1 MHNNNSDKSKASIKK
16 TKLNYEKIKKKVR
29 YPKVITDTESEDF
42 ENKNDNIS
50 YNEISSEKTDIE
62 EKKENKRKFRNAKST
77 KKMVNKSKLEVKKS
91 ITVIKEPKRK
101 KLYEE
106 ENYDNNIYKKKLRKR
121 KNVEKKELD
130 IDMKENSQ
138 NNKEIIT
145 DFLPCREQEQE
156 QIKNYIKEGLEING
170 NYNSLYIA
178 GMPGTGKT
186 ACVKRVIEIL
196 ENEFKGKENMFFT
209 TLFLCGTEYPF
220 INKIYK
226 TIYQFIFSNKRK
238 IRKKRYA
245 LLINNFFCDRNKAN
259 ICHLNDPSNSH
270 IILVIDEIDFLINKN
285 QTFLYNLFN
294 WSSYENSKLIIITIS
309 NTLDFPNR
317 LLPKIQSR
325 MGKNKIMFKPY
336 NKDQLSTII
345 ESKGIDFNHFSPD
358 AIKLCCMK
366 VSAINGD
373 LRRTIQILL
382 RAKELYNMDI
392 ISKSKKK
399 KIEKNYILKA
409 CEDLFNSKLKKV
421 MISLQIC
428 EKIILCSILFS
439 IKDVNNNKVNVGH
452 LYEKIDMFFG
462 KYNDANNKNEE
473 IELYWEEYKKIIYNL
488 IRLQLI
494 SFCDSESKNFM
505 ENYIT
510 IKFYVDE
517 FVNACD
523 GDKDLKPVLNYLTDI
538 ISV

>member
-1 MHNNNSDKSKASIKK
+1 MHNNNSDKNKASIKK
-16 TKLNYEKIKKKVR
+16 TKLNCEKIKKKVR

-138 NNKEIIT
+138 NNEEIIT

-186 ACVKRVIEIL
+186 ACVKRVIKIL

-382 RAKELYNMDI
+382 RAKELYNMDNT
-392 ISKSKKK
+392 SKSKKK

-462 KYNDANNKNEE
+462 KYNDANKKEE

>member
-1 MHNNNSDKSKASIKK
+1 MHNNNSDKNKASIKK

-138 NNKEIIT
+138 NNEEIIT

-186 ACVKRVIEIL
+186 ACVKRVIKIL

-336 NKDQLSTII
+336 NKDQLSTIV

-382 RAKELYNMDI
+382 RAKELYNMDNI
-392 ISKSKKK
+392 RKSKKK

-462 KYNDANNKNEE
+462 KYNDANKKEE

>member
-16 TKLNYEKIKKKVR
+16 TKLNCEKIKKKVR

-138 NNKEIIT
+138 NNEEIIT

-382 RAKELYNMDI
+382 RAKELYNMDNT
-392 ISKSKKK
+392 SKSKKK

-462 KYNDANNKNEE
+462 KYNDANKKEE

>member
-130 IDMKENSQ
+130 IDMNENSQ
-138 NNKEIIT
+138 NNEEIIT

-196 ENEFKGKENMFFT
+196 ENEFKDKGNMFFT

-336 NKDQLSTII
+336 NKDQLSTIV

-382 RAKELYNMDI
+382 RAKELYNMDNT
-392 ISKSKKK
+392 SKSKKK

-462 KYNDANNKNEE
+462 KYNDANKKEE

>member
-138 NNKEIIT
+138 NNEEIIT

>member
-1 MHNNNSDKSKASIKK
+1 MHNNNSDKNKASIKK
-16 TKLNYEKIKKKVR
+16 TKLNCEKIKKKVR

-121 KNVEKKELD
+121 KNVEKKKLD

-138 NNKEIIT
+138 NNEEIIT

-186 ACVKRVIEIL
+186 ACVKRVIKIL
-196 ENEFKGKENMFFT
+196 ENEFKDKENMFFT

-309 NTLDFPNR
+309 NTLDFPNH

-336 NKDQLSTII
+336 NKDQLSTIV

-382 RAKELYNMDI
+382 RAKELYNMDNT
-392 ISKSKKK
+392 SKSKKK

-428 EKIILCSILFS
+428 VKIILCSILFS

-462 KYNDANNKNEE
+462 KYNDANKNEE

>member
-1 MHNNNSDKSKASIKK
+1 MHNNNSDKNKASIKK

-138 NNKEIIT
+138 NNEEIIT

-186 ACVKRVIEIL
+186 ACVKRVIKIL
-196 ENEFKGKENMFFT
+196 ENEFKDKENMFFT

-336 NKDQLSTII
+336 NKDQLSTIV

-382 RAKELYNMDI
+382 RAKELYNMDNT
-392 ISKSKKK
+392 SKSKKK

-462 KYNDANNKNEE
+462 KYNDANKKEE

>member
-16 TKLNYEKIKKKVR
+16 TKLNCEKIKKKVR

-138 NNKEIIT
+138 NNEEIIT

-196 ENEFKGKENMFFT
+196 ENEFKGKENIFFT

-336 NKDQLSTII
+336 NKDQLSTIV

-382 RAKELYNMDI
+382 RAKELYNMDNT
-392 ISKSKKK
+392 SKSKKK

-462 KYNDANNKNEE
+462 KYNDANKKEE

>member
-138 NNKEIIT
+138 NNEEIIT

-186 ACVKRVIEIL
+186 ACVKRVIKIL
-196 ENEFKGKENMFFT
+196 ENEFKDKENMFFT

-336 NKDQLSTII
+336 NKDQLSTIV

-382 RAKELYNMDI
+382 RAKELYNMDNT
-392 ISKSKKK
+392 SKSKKK

-462 KYNDANNKNEE
+462 KYNDANKKEE

>member
-1 MHNNNSDKSKASIKK
+1 MHNNNSDKNKASIKK

-29 YPKVITDTESEDF
+29 YTKVITDTESEDF

-138 NNKEIIT
+138 NNEEIIT

-196 ENEFKGKENMFFT
+196 ENEFKDKGNMFFT

-336 NKDQLSTII
+336 NKDQLSTIV

-382 RAKELYNMDI
+382 RAKELYNMDNT
-392 ISKSKKK
+392 SKSKKK

-462 KYNDANNKNEE
+462 KYNDANKKEE

>member
-1 MHNNNSDKSKASIKK
+1 MHNNNSDKNKASIKK
-16 TKLNYEKIKKKVR
+16 TKLNCEKIKKKVR

-138 NNKEIIT
+138 NNEEIIT

-196 ENEFKGKENMFFT
+196 ENEFKNKKNMFFT

-336 NKDQLSTII
+336 NKDQLSTIV

-382 RAKELYNMDI
+382 RAKELYNMDNT
-392 ISKSKKK
+392 SKSKKK

-462 KYNDANNKNEE
+462 KYNDANKKEE

>member
-1 MHNNNSDKSKASIKK
+1 MHNNNSDKNKASIKK
-16 TKLNYEKIKKKVR
+16 TKLNCEKIKKKVR

-130 IDMKENSQ
+130 IDMNENSQ

-196 ENEFKGKENMFFT
+196 ENEFKNKKNMFFT

-336 NKDQLSTII
+336 NKDQLSTIV

-462 KYNDANNKNEE
+462 KYNDANKKEE

>member
-1 MHNNNSDKSKASIKK
+1 MHNNNSDKNKASIKK
-16 TKLNYEKIKKKVR
+16 TKLNCEKIKKKVR

-121 KNVEKKELD
+121 KNVEKKKLD

-138 NNKEIIT
+138 NNEEIIT

-186 ACVKRVIEIL
+186 ACVKRVIKIL
-196 ENEFKGKENMFFT
+196 ENEFKDKENMFFT

-336 NKDQLSTII
+336 NKDQLSTIV

-382 RAKELYNMDI
+382 RAKELYNMDNT
-392 ISKSKKK
+392 SKSKKK

-462 KYNDANNKNEE
+462 KYNDANKKEE

>member
-1 MHNNNSDKSKASIKK
+1 MHNNNSDKNKASIKK
-16 TKLNYEKIKKKVR
+16 TKLNCEKIKKKVR

-138 NNKEIIT
+138 NNEEIIT

-196 ENEFKGKENMFFT
+196 ENEFKNKKNMFFT

-336 NKDQLSTII
+336 NKDQLSTIV

-462 KYNDANNKNEE
+462 KYNDANKKEE

>member
-1 MHNNNSDKSKASIKK
+1 MHNNNSDKNKASIKK
-16 TKLNYEKIKKKVR
+16 TKLNCEKIKKKVR

-138 NNKEIIT
+138 NNEEIIT

-196 ENEFKGKENMFFT
+196 ENEFKNKKNMFFT

-336 NKDQLSTII
+336 NKDQLSTIV

-439 IKDVNNNKVNVGH
+439 IKDVNNNKVNIGH

-462 KYNDANNKNEE
+462 KYNDANKKEE

>member
-1 MHNNNSDKSKASIKK
+1 MHNNNSDKNKASIKK
-16 TKLNYEKIKKKVR
+16 TKLNCEKIKKKVR

-138 NNKEIIT
+138 NNEEIIT

-186 ACVKRVIEIL
+186 ACVKRVIKIL
-196 ENEFKGKENMFFT
+196 ENEFKNKGNMFFT

-336 NKDQLSTII
+336 NKDQLSTIV

-382 RAKELYNMDI
+382 RAKELYNMDNT
-392 ISKSKKK
+392 SKSKKK

-462 KYNDANNKNEE
+462 KYNDANKKEE

>member
-1 MHNNNSDKSKASIKK
+1 MHNNNSDKNKASIKK
-16 TKLNYEKIKKKVR
+16 TKLNYEKIKNKVR

-130 IDMKENSQ
+130 FDMNENSQ

-196 ENEFKGKENMFFT
+196 ENEFKGKENIFFT

-336 NKDQLSTII
+336 NKDQLSTIV

-382 RAKELYNMDI
+382 RAKELYNMDNT
-392 ISKSKKK
+392 SKSKKK

-462 KYNDANNKNEE
+462 KYNDANKKEE

>member
-1 MHNNNSDKSKASIKK
+1 MHNNNSDKNKASIKK
-16 TKLNYEKIKKKVR
+16 TKLNCEKIKRKVM

-138 NNKEIIT
+138 NNEEIIT

-196 ENEFKGKENMFFT
+196 ENEFKDKGNMFFT

-336 NKDQLSTII
+336 NKDQLSTIV

-382 RAKELYNMDI
+382 RAKELYNMDNT
-392 ISKSKKK
+392 SKSKKK

-462 KYNDANNKNEE
+462 KYNDANKKEE

>member
-16 TKLNYEKIKKKVR
+16 TKLNCEKIKKKVR

-138 NNKEIIT
+138 NNEEIIT

-196 ENEFKGKENMFFT
+196 ENEFKDKGNMFFT

-336 NKDQLSTII
+336 NKDQLSTIV

-382 RAKELYNMDI
+382 RAKELYNMDNT
-392 ISKSKKK
+392 SKSKKK

-462 KYNDANNKNEE
+462 KYNDANKKEE

>member
-16 TKLNYEKIKKKVR
+16 TKLNCEKIKKKVR

-138 NNKEIIT
+138 NNEEIIT

-196 ENEFKGKENMFFT
+196 ENEFKDKGNMFFT

-382 RAKELYNMDI
+382 RAKELYNMDNT
-392 ISKSKKK
+392 SKSKKK

-462 KYNDANNKNEE
+462 KYNDANKKEE

>member
-1 MHNNNSDKSKASIKK
+1 MHNNNSDKNKASIKK
-16 TKLNYEKIKKKVR
+16 TKLNYEKIKNKVR

-138 NNKEIIT
+138 NNEEIIT

-186 ACVKRVIEIL
+186 ACVKRVIKIL
-196 ENEFKGKENMFFT
+196 ENEFKDKGNMFFT

-336 NKDQLSTII
+336 NKDQLSTIV

-382 RAKELYNMDI
+382 RAKELYNMDNT
-392 ISKSKKK
+392 SKSKKK

-462 KYNDANNKNEE
+462 KYNDANKKEE

>member
-1 MHNNNSDKSKASIKK
+1 MHNNNSDKNKASIKK
-16 TKLNYEKIKKKVR
+16 TKLNCEKIKKKVR

-138 NNKEIIT
+138 NNEEIIT

-186 ACVKRVIEIL
+186 ACVKRVIKIL
-196 ENEFKGKENMFFT
+196 ENEFKNKGNMFFT

-382 RAKELYNMDI
+382 RAKELYNMDNT
-392 ISKSKKK
+392 SKSKKK

-462 KYNDANNKNEE
+462 KYNDANKKEE

>member
-16 TKLNYEKIKKKVR
+16 TKLNCEKIKKKVR

-42 ENKNDNIS
+42 ENKSDNIS

-130 IDMKENSQ
+130 FDMKENSQ
-138 NNKEIIT
+138 NNEEIIT

-196 ENEFKGKENMFFT
+196 ENEFKDKGNMFFT

-317 LLPKIQSR
+317 LIPKIQSR

-382 RAKELYNMDI
+382 RAKELYNMDNT
-392 ISKSKKK
+392 SKSKKK

-462 KYNDANNKNEE
+462 KYNDANKKEE

>member
-1 MHNNNSDKSKASIKK
+1 MHNNNSDKNKASIKK
-16 TKLNYEKIKKKVR
+16 TKLNCEKIKKKVR

-138 NNKEIIT
+138 NNEEIIT

-336 NKDQLSTII
+336 NKDQLSTIV

-382 RAKELYNMDI
+382 RAKELYNMDNT
-392 ISKSKKK
+392 SKSKKK

-462 KYNDANNKNEE
+462 KYNDANKKEE

>member
-1 MHNNNSDKSKASIKK
+1 MHNNNSDKNKASIKK

-62 EKKENKRKFRNAKST
+62 EKKENKRKFINAKST

-138 NNKEIIT
+138 NNEEIIT

-186 ACVKRVIEIL
+186 ACVKRVIKIL

-336 NKDQLSTII
+336 NKDQLSTIV

-382 RAKELYNMDI
+382 RAKELYNMDNT
-392 ISKSKKK
+392 SKSKKK

-462 KYNDANNKNEE
+462 KYNDANKKEE

>member
-16 TKLNYEKIKKKVR
+16 TKLNCEKIKKKVR

-42 ENKNDNIS
+42 ENKSDNIS

-62 EKKENKRKFRNAKST
+62 EKKENKRKFRNVKST

-138 NNKEIIT
+138 NNEEIIT

-186 ACVKRVIEIL
+186 ACVKRVIKIL

-336 NKDQLSTII
+336 NKDQLSTIV

-382 RAKELYNMDI
+382 RAKELYNMDNT
-392 ISKSKKK
+392 SKSKKK

-462 KYNDANNKNEE
+462 KYNDANKKEE

>member
-138 NNKEIIT
+138 NNEEIIT

-186 ACVKRVIEIL
+186 ACVKRVIKIL

-336 NKDQLSTII
+336 NKDQLSTIV

-382 RAKELYNMDI
+382 RAKELYNMDNT
-392 ISKSKKK
+392 SKSKKK

-462 KYNDANNKNEE
+462 KYNDANKKEE

>member
-1 MHNNNSDKSKASIKK
+1 MHNNNSDKNKASIKK

-138 NNKEIIT
+138 NNEEIIT

-196 ENEFKGKENMFFT
+196 ENEFKNKKNMFFT

-336 NKDQLSTII
+336 NKDQLSTIV

-382 RAKELYNMDI
+382 RAKELYNMDNT
-392 ISKSKKK
+392 SKSKKK

-462 KYNDANNKNEE
+462 KYNDANKKEE

-538 ISV
+538 ISL

>member
-1 MHNNNSDKSKASIKK
+1 MHNNNSDKNKASIKK

-138 NNKEIIT
+138 NNEEIIT

-196 ENEFKGKENMFFT
+196 ENEFKNKKNMFFT

-462 KYNDANNKNEE
+462 KYNDANKKEE

>member
-1 MHNNNSDKSKASIKK
+1 MHNNNSDKNKASIKK
-16 TKLNYEKIKKKVR
+16 TKLNCEKIKKKVR

-138 NNKEIIT
+138 NNEEIIT

-196 ENEFKGKENMFFT
+196 ENEFKNKKNMFFT

-336 NKDQLSTII
+336 NKDQLSTIV

-382 RAKELYNMDI
+382 RAKELYNMDNT
-392 ISKSKKK
+392 SKSKKK

-462 KYNDANNKNEE
+462 KYNDANKKEE

-494 SFCDSESKNFM
+494 SFCDCESKNFM

>member
-16 TKLNYEKIKKKVR
+16 TKLNCEKIKKKVR

-62 EKKENKRKFRNAKST
+62 EKKENKRKFRNVKST

-130 IDMKENSQ
+130 IDMNENSQ
-138 NNKEIIT
+138 NNEEIIT

-186 ACVKRVIEIL
+186 ACVKRVIKIL
-196 ENEFKGKENMFFT
+196 ENEFKDKENMFFT

-336 NKDQLSTII
+336 NKDQLSTIV

-382 RAKELYNMDI
+382 RAKELYNMDNT
-392 ISKSKKK
+392 SKSKKK

-462 KYNDANNKNEE
+462 KYNDANKKEE

>member
-1 MHNNNSDKSKASIKK
+1 MHNNNSDKNKASIKK
-16 TKLNYEKIKKKVR
+16 TKLNFEKIKKKVR

-130 IDMKENSQ
+130 IDMNENSQ
-138 NNKEIIT
+138 NNEEIIT

-336 NKDQLSTII
+336 NKDQLSTIV

-462 KYNDANNKNEE
+462 KYNDANKKEE

>member
-1 MHNNNSDKSKASIKK
+1 MHNNNSDKNKASIKK

-138 NNKEIIT
+138 NNEEIIT

-196 ENEFKGKENMFFT
+196 ENEFKDKGNMFFT

-336 NKDQLSTII
+336 NKDQLSTIVQ
-345 ESKGIDFNHFSPD
+345 SKGIDFNHFSPD

-462 KYNDANNKNEE
+462 KYNDANKKEE

>member
-1 MHNNNSDKSKASIKK
+1 MHNNNSDKNKASIKK
-16 TKLNYEKIKKKVR
+16 TKLNYEKIKNKVR

-42 ENKNDNIS
+42 ESKNDNIS

-130 IDMKENSQ
+130 IDMNENSQ

-196 ENEFKGKENMFFT
+196 ENEFKNKKNMFFT

-439 IKDVNNNKVNVGH
+439 IKDVNNNKVNIGH

-462 KYNDANNKNEE
+462 KYNDANKKEE

>member
-1 MHNNNSDKSKASIKK
+1 MHNNNSDKNKASIKK
-16 TKLNYEKIKKKVR
+16 TKLNCEKIKKKVR

-42 ENKNDNIS
+42 ENKSDNIS

-138 NNKEIIT
+138 NNEEIIT

-196 ENEFKGKENMFFT
+196 ENEFKNKKNMFFT

-336 NKDQLSTII
+336 NKDQLSTIV

-382 RAKELYNMDI
+382 RAKELYNMDNT
-392 ISKSKKK
+392 SKSKKK

-462 KYNDANNKNEE
+462 KYNDANKKEE

>member
-1 MHNNNSDKSKASIKK
+1 MHNNNSDKNKASIKK
-16 TKLNYEKIKKKVR
+16 TKLNYEKIKNKVR

-138 NNKEIIT
+138 NNEEIIT

-186 ACVKRVIEIL
+186 ACVKRVIKIL
-196 ENEFKGKENMFFT
+196 ENEFKDKGNMFFT

-336 NKDQLSTII
+336 NKDQLSTIV

-462 KYNDANNKNEE
+462 KYNDANKKEE

>member
-1 MHNNNSDKSKASIKK
+1 MHNNNSDKNKASIKK

-62 EKKENKRKFRNAKST
+62 EKKENKRKFRNVKST

-138 NNKEIIT
+138 NNEEIIT

-196 ENEFKGKENMFFT
+196 ENEFKDKGNMFFT

-336 NKDQLSTII
+336 NKDQLSTIV

-382 RAKELYNMDI
+382 RAKELYNMDNT
-392 ISKSKKK
+392 SKSKKK

-462 KYNDANNKNEE
+462 KYNDANKKEE

>member
-1 MHNNNSDKSKASIKK
+1 MHNNNSDKNKASIKK
-16 TKLNYEKIKKKVR
+16 TKLNYEKIKNKVR

-42 ENKNDNIS
+42 ESKNDNIS

-138 NNKEIIT
+138 NNEEIIT

-196 ENEFKGKENMFFT
+196 ENEFKDKGNMFFT

-336 NKDQLSTII
+336 NKDQLSTIV

-462 KYNDANNKNEE
+462 KYNDANKKEE

>member
-1 MHNNNSDKSKASIKK
+1 MHNNNSDKNKASIKK
-16 TKLNYEKIKKKVR
+16 TKLNYEKIKNKVR

-42 ENKNDNIS
+42 ESKNDNIS

-130 IDMKENSQ
+130 IDMNENSQ

-196 ENEFKGKENMFFT
+196 ENEFKNKKNMFFT

-462 KYNDANNKNEE
+462 KYNDANKKEE

>member
-1 MHNNNSDKSKASIKK
+1 MHNSNSDKNKASIKK
-16 TKLNYEKIKKKVR
+16 TKLNCEKIKKKVR

-138 NNKEIIT
+138 NNEEIIT

-196 ENEFKGKENMFFT
+196 ENEFKDKGNMFFT

-336 NKDQLSTII
+336 NKDQLSTIV

-382 RAKELYNMDI
+382 RAKELYNMDNTG
-392 ISKSKKK
+392 KSKKK

-462 KYNDANNKNEE
+462 KYNDANIKEE
-473 IELYWEEYKKIIYNL
+473 TELYWEEYKKIIYNL